1 MLCSGSSAF
10 LVPSSGRGSTMVSVS
25 VYLLRLL
32 VIMLPRGPG
41 SARSW
46 ELNKHFVGKILI
58 FKHSHNCS
66 MAAV

>member
-25 VYLLRLL
+25 VYLLWLL

-46 ELNKHFVGKILI
+46 ELNKHFI
-58 FKHSHNCS
+58 
-66 MAAV
+66 